1 MITQITDAMVGKK
14 VTCKIYQ
21 TEITD
26 ARIQKQADVY
36 YICQNS
42 QEGSSC
48 GSDKLGYSYSWC
60 VNKGSLKIMNHNN
73 LYDLELVEKALPI
86 FN

>member
-14 VTCKIYQ
+14 VTCKIHSH
-21 TEITD
+21 IIKD
-26 ARIQKQADVY
+26 AKIQKTGDNY

-42 QEGSSC
+42 KQGSSC

-60 VNKGSLKIMNHNN
+60 VNNGSLEIMKNNN